1 MKSVFFVVAVAL
13 LVIAQINAYS
23 VNCKNHFVTKTNASC
38 MDFQLGRTGL
48 RVRINDLTGMNPLIN
63 CNDVDRKVIK
73 KGTRI
78 CVLPYFDNNKTIDK
92 YTIRKKMTCSDLA
105 KKLGLKPNQAYV
117 IDNFNRAL
125 TCEIIKKQAGNE
137 IDYCIDGNYRPN
149 FSRSK
154 RVYKEEDMDYN
165 N

>member
-1 MKSVFFVVAVAL
+1 V
-13 LVIAQINAYS
+13 
-23 VNCKNHFVTKTNASC
+23 
-38 MDFQLGRTGL
+38 
-48 RVRINDLTGMNPLIN
+48 IN

-117 IDNFNRAL
+117 IDNFNRGKFKY
-125 TCEIIKKQAGNE
+125 IKYIN
-137 IDYCIDGNYRPN
+137 ILN
-149 FSRSK
+149 
-154 RVYKEEDMDYN
+154 VYK
-165 N
+165 